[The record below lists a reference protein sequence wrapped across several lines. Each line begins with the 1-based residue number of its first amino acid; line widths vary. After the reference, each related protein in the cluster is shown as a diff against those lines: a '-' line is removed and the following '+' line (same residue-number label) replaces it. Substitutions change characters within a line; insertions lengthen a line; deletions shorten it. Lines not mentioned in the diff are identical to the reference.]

1 MAESQG
7 SARVSFPRGRHFAS
21 GTRCPHVA
29 SLREAKALFQGDRD
43 PGRVPA
49 TAPGLR
55 NGICSAWMRP
65 GFPRSCGRERAGGW
79 GNGEMPLVAF
89 SVAPQTPLQREE
101 SRLTAP
107 ATCHNVL
114 CTRQEPFPTSLR
126 PQLSRALAGPFSAEG
141 RGKLALPLLSRAG
154 NRSGPPGHTQKA
166 ACRSEPGVGSST
178 PAAHRADRSCSTG
191 LPSGRLEATRPAWA
205 AACGVESGQ
214 ERSRLRRDPWLVAAH
229 VPTVR

>member
-65 GFPRSCGRERAGGW
+65 GFPRSCGRERAGAGVTGRCRW
-79 GNGEMPLVAF
+79 WPSASPLK
-89 SVAPQTPLQREE
+89 R
-101 SRLTAP
+101 
-107 ATCHNVL
+107 
-114 CTRQEPFPTSLR
+114 
-126 PQLSRALAGPFSAEG
+126 LSRGRKAG
-141 RGKLALPLLSRAG
+141 
-154 NRSGPPGHTQKA
+154 
-166 ACRSEPGVGSST
+166 
-178 PAAHRADRSCSTG
+178 
-191 LPSGRLEATRPAWA
+191 
-205 AACGVESGQ
+205 
-214 ERSRLRRDPWLVAAH
+214 
-229 VPTVR
+229 